1 MTHLAIL
8 GLGAM
13 GSRMAHRLLAAG
25 HTVTVWNR
33 NPGPVR
39 ELAERGASP
48 ADSPAAAVSGAAGV
62 IAVLRDDEASRSVW
76 LDRETGALR
85 ALKSGAWAVESSTL
99 SVDWVKD
106 LAGAAASHKRLF
118 VDAPVLGSRPQ
129 AEAGQ
134 LVHLLGGSDDAVARV
149 SPVLAQLGQA
159 QLHAGPTGAGTALK
173 LLANTL
179 FGIQVA
185 AVAELLNRSRE
196 LGLDPQRSFAQLGET
211 PVMSPAAKGAAG
223 LMLAGRHEPLF
234 PVELVAKDFSYAIG
248 SHAATL
254 PVSNAA
260 AAVFAG
266 ALGAGMGDDNL
277 TTVARLYAD
286 RELAPQ

>member
-13 GSRMAHRLLAAG
+13 GSRMARRLLAAG

-33 NPGPVR
+33 NPGSVR
-39 ELAERGASP
+39 ELAEQGARPANSP
-48 ADSPAAAVSGAAGV
+48 ANAVSDATGV
-62 IAVLRDDEASRSVW
+62 IAALRDDEASRSVW
-76 LDRETGALR
+76 LERETGALR
-85 ALKSGAWAVESSTL
+85 ALKSNAWAVESSTL
-99 SVDWVKD
+99 SVEWVKE
-106 LAGAAASHKRLF
+106 LAGVAERHDRLF
-118 VDAPVLGSRPQ
+118 ADAPVLGSRPQ

-134 LVHLLGGSDDAVARV
+134 LVHLLGGSDEAVARI

-159 QLHAGPTGAGTALK
+159 QHHAGPTGAGTALK

-185 AVAELLNRSRE
+185 ALAELLNRSRE
-196 LGLDPQRSFAQLGET
+196 LGLDAQKAFAQLGET

-223 LMLAGRHEPLF
+223 LMLAGQHEPLF

-248 SHAATL
+248 SHAASL
-254 PVSNAA
+254 PVSSAA
-260 AAVFAG
+260 AAVFAS

-286 RELAPQ
+286 REPAPQ